1 MVPYE
6 ITRRILWRTIFY
18 TIGLHGIS
26 KQIRIPLLSIL
37 TMKFIQSFFVSAIL
51 ACVTY
56 YTAVLIL
63 IDAPVPAEYWVGEMI
78 TIKKELVKEYAGKNK
93 IIIAGGSSTL
103 FGIDAEY
110 ASKSLDMP
118 VLNFGLHAGLR
129 LGRILQIVSSVVE
142 HGDVLVLALEPPYYD
157 CNTKLNS
164 GHVTNIIGWDHDA
177 WKEMNYS
184 EKLEFVSLVSPTLL
198 GQMLV
203 AEILKKLHPAIISDR
218 LTSLDRAL
226 VSSRFRARIAPL
238 TFAYSAYNLNS
249 HGDMQRTEGSE
260 FKGQGYD
267 IGSPAHVCDKTA
279 NNLIS
284 FVDRMKKKGVPVYF
298 ANTPYIASEV
308 GLDALGKGE
317 SNFRKEFAPIGCIID
332 RREDLIFDRKYF
344 FNTDLHLNT
353 EGRSLRTEA
362 FIEAIRKNVL
372 SGACINAH

>member
-6 ITRRILWRTIFY
+6 ITRRILWRTVFY

-37 TMKFIQSFFVSAIL
+37 TMKFIRSFFVSAIL

-78 TIKKELVKEYAGKNK
+78 TIKKELVKKHAGKSK

-249 HGDMQRTEGSE
+249 HGDMQRTEGSK

-267 IGSPAHVCDKTA
+267 VGSPAHVCDKTA
-279 NNLIS
+279 NSLIS
-284 FVDRMKKKGVPVYF
+284 FVGRMKKKGVPVYF
-298 ANTPYIASEV
+298 ANIPYIASEV
-308 GLDALGKGE
+308 GLDTLRSGE
-317 SNFRKEFAPIGCIID
+317 LNFRNEFAPIGCIID
-332 RREDLIFDRKYF
+332 NREDLIFDRKYF

-362 FIEAIRKNVL
+362 FIKAIRKNVL

>member
-1 MVPYE
+1 
-6 ITRRILWRTIFY
+6 
-18 TIGLHGIS
+18 
-26 KQIRIPLLSIL
+26 
-37 TMKFIQSFFVSAIL
+37 MKYIQSFFVSAIL

-56 YTAVLIL
+56 YSAVLIL

-78 TIKKELVKEYAGKNK
+78 TIKKELVKKHAGKSK

-129 LGRILQIVSSVVE
+129 LERILQIVSSVIE
-142 HGDVLVLALEPPYYD
+142 QGDVLVLALEPPYYD
-157 CNTKLNS
+157 CNTQLNS

-177 WKEMNYS
+177 WKKMNYS
-184 EKLEFVSLVSPTLL
+184 EKLEFVTLVSPTLL

-218 LTSLDRAL
+218 LTSLDSSL
-226 VSSRFRARIAPL
+226 VLSRFRARTIPL
-238 TFAYSAYNLNS
+238 AFEYSAYNLNS
-249 HGDMQRTEGSE
+249 HGDMQRTEGSK

-267 IGSPAHVCDKTA
+267 VGSPTHVCDKTA

-284 FVDRMKKKGVPVYF
+284 FVDRMKKKGVLVYF
-298 ANTPYIASEV
+298 ANIPYIAAGVDPDS
-308 GLDALGKGE
+308 LRSGE
-317 SNFRKEFAPIGCIID
+317 LNFRNEFAHIGCIID
-332 RREDLIFDRKYF
+332 NREDLIFDRKYF

-353 EGRSLRTEA
+353 EGRTLRTDA
-362 FIEAIRKNVL
+362 FIKAIRKNVL
-372 SGACINAH
+372 SGTCVNAH